1 MKVKI
6 LIPIY
11 NDWRSLIKILEN
23 INSEITNLGHD
34 FSVIIVNDASTEN
47 RPEISANVD
56 NFSSVKI
63 INMKDNKGHARC
75 NASGLKYIFEKE
87 EFDYV
92 IPMDGDGEDR
102 PEEIIKFVEFLKYDF
117 SKPIVGERIKRSESI
132 FFKFCYFIH
141 KIITLTFTGK
151 SIKFEIILV
160 CQN

>member
-11 NDWRSLIKILEN
+11 NDWQSLIKILEN
-23 INSEITNLGHD
+23 INSEIANLEHD

-56 NFSSVKI
+56 NFISVKI
-63 INMKDNKGHARC
+63 INMKNNKGHARC
-75 NASGLKYIFEKE
+75 NASGLKYIFEKG

-102 PEEIIKFVEFLKYDF
+102 PEEIKLLLKKNVNLHYKNHIGSHAHYFSHKAKTSETCSSHLHNSFHNFLA
-117 SKPIVGERIKRSESI
+117 
-132 FFKFCYFIH
+132 
-141 KIITLTFTGK
+141 K
-151 SIKFEIILV
+151 SP
-160 CQN
+160 